1 VSRIEEPPGTGAA
14 PAGRLSRALS
24 ARPLLLIA
32 FAFAVMA
39 DPVSSV
45 AYAPPEDLI
54 TR

>member
-14 PAGRLSRALS
+14 PVGRLSRALS
-24 ARPLLLIA
+24 ARPLLLI
-32 FAFAVMA
+32 AFAVMA